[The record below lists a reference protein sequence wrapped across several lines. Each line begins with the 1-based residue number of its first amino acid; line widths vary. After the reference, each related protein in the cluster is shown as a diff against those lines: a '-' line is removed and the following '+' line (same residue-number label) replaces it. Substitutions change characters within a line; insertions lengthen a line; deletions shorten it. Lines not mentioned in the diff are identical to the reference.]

1 MNPLDLFDYSTLR
14 LIWWVLLGVL
24 LIGFALTDGFDLGS
38 LILLPFVARKDGE
51 RRIVVNAI
59 GPVWEG
65 NQVWLILGA
74 GAIFAAWPMVYATA
88 FSGFYVAM
96 IIALAGLVIRPVAII
111 YRSKMEARSWRAIF
125 DWLMVIASFVPALI
139 FGVAIG
145 NVIQGAPFR
154 FDASSMRL
162 IYEGSFIG
170 LLNPFALLTGLLSV
184 CMITMHGGA
193 YLAIKTEEAIAFR
206 ARIAGFIS
214 ALLVLALFVAAG
226 VWVALSIKGYLLLS
240 AASPDGESNPLAK
253 LVSRSDGVWLA
264 NYGAAHWL
272 MAAPVMG
279 FFGAAVA
286 ATSFARGRDRMALIA
301 SGISVFGIIATV
313 GVSMFPFI
321 LPSSLDPRSSL
332 TLWDAS
338 SSKAT
343 LLTMLAAT
351 VIFLPLILIY
361 TTIIYRGLRGRVSGA
376 DVEADHGSY

>member
-1 MNPLDLFDYSTLR
+1 MNPLGWIDYDTLR

-38 LILLPFVARKDGE
+38 LILLPLVARKDGE
-51 RRIVVNAI
+51 RRVVVNAI

-88 FSGFYVAM
+88 FSGFYPAM

-111 YRSKMEARSWRAIF
+111 YRSKVESRAWRWIF

-145 NVIQGAPFR
+145 NAIQGAPFR
-154 FDASSMRL
+154 FDAGSMRL
-162 IYEGSFIG
+162 SYEGSFLD
-170 LLNPFALLTGLLSV
+170 LLNPFGLLTGVLSV

-193 YLAIKTEEAIAFR
+193 YLAIKTEETIAFR
-206 ARIAGFIS
+206 ARIAGFVS
-214 ALLVLALFVAAG
+214 ALLVMALFAAAG
-226 VWVALSIKGYLLLS
+226 YWVATAIKGYLLLS
-240 AASPDGESNPLAK
+240 PVVPNADSNPLAK
-253 LVSRSDGVWLA
+253 LVSRSVGVWFA

-279 FFGAAVA
+279 FFAAAVA
-286 ATSFARGRDRMALIA
+286 AASFARGRDKTALAA
-301 SGISVFGIIATV
+301 SGISVFGIVATV

-332 TLWDAS
+332 TVWDAS

-343 LLTMLAAT
+343 LLIMLTAAA
-351 VIFLPLILIY
+351 IFVPLILVY
-361 TTIIYRGLRGRVSGA
+361 TALIYRVLRGRVSGA

>member
-1 MNPLDLFDYSTLR
+1 MNPLDLFDYGTLR
-14 LIWWVLLGVL
+14 LVWWVLLGVL

-38 LILLPFVARKDGE
+38 LILLPFVARRDSE

-88 FSGFYVAM
+88 FSGFYPAM
-96 IIALAGLVIRPVAII
+96 IVALAGLVIRPVAII
-111 YRSKMEARSWRAIF
+111 YRSKMDGGTWRAIF

-154 FDASSMRL
+154 FDTNSMQL
-162 IYEGSFIG
+162 IYEGNFIG

-193 YLAIKTEEAIAFR
+193 YLSIKTEETIAFR
-206 ARIAGFIS
+206 ARIAGFVS
-214 ALLVLALFVAAG
+214 ALLVMALFVAAG
-226 VWVALSIKGYLLLS
+226 VWVALFIKGYLLLS
-240 AASPDGESNPLAK
+240 AASPDGESDPIAK
-253 LVSRSDGVWLA
+253 MVSRSNGAWFA
-264 NYGAAHWL
+264 NYGAAPWL
-272 MAAPVMG
+272 MAAPAMG
-279 FFGAAVA
+279 FFAAASA
-286 ATSFARGRDRMALIA
+286 AIGFARGRDRMALIA

-361 TTIIYRGLRGRVSGA
+361 TTIIYRVLRGRVTGA

>member
-1 MNPLDLFDYSTLR
+1 MNPLDLFDYGTLR

-38 LILLPFVARKDGE
+38 LILLPFIARKDGE

-88 FSGFYVAM
+88 FSGFYPAM

-111 YRSKMEARSWRAIF
+111 YRSKVEGGTWRAIF

-145 NVIQGAPFR
+145 NVIEGAPFR

-162 IYEGSFIG
+162 IYEGNLIG

-193 YLAIKTEEAIAFR
+193 YLSIKTEESVAFR
-206 ARIAGFIS
+206 ARIAGFVS
-214 ALLVLALFVAAG
+214 ALLVMALFVAAG
-226 VWVALSIKGYLLLS
+226 IWVALLIKGYLLLS
-240 AASPDGESNPLAK
+240 PVSPDGESDPLAK
-253 LVSRSDGVWLA
+253 IVSRSAGAWFA
-264 NYGAAHWL
+264 NYGAAYWL

-279 FFGAAVA
+279 FFGAASA
-286 ATSFARGRDRMALIA
+286 AIGFARGRDRTSLIA
-301 SGISVFGIIATV
+301 SSISVFGIIATV

-332 TLWDAS
+332 TVWDAS

-343 LLTMLAAT
+343 LLTMLAAA
-351 VIFLPLILIY
+351 VIFMPIILIY
-361 TTIIYRGLRGRVSGA
+361 TAIIYRVLRGRVSGA
-376 DVEADHGSY
+376 NIEADHGSY

>member
-1 MNPLDLFDYSTLR
+1 MNPLDLFHYDTLR

-38 LILLPFVARKDGE
+38 LILLPFVAHKDGE
-51 RRIVVNAI
+51 RRIVINAI

-74 GAIFAAWPMVYATA
+74 GAIFAAWPLVYATA
-88 FSGFYVAM
+88 FSGFYPAM
-96 IIALAGLVIRPVAII
+96 ILALAGLVIRPVAII
-111 YRSKMEARSWRAIF
+111 YRSKVEARSWRTIF
-125 DWLMVIASFVPALI
+125 DGLMVIASFVPALI

-162 IYEGSFIG
+162 IYEGIFFD
-170 LLNPFALLTGLLSV
+170 LLNPFALVTGLLSV

-193 YLAIKTEEAIAFR
+193 YLAIKTEETIAFR

-214 ALLVLALFVAAG
+214 ALLVIALFVAAG

-240 AASPDGESNPLAK
+240 AVSVDGDSDPLAK
-253 LVSRSDGVWLA
+253 LVSRSTGAWFA
-264 NYGAAHWL
+264 NYGASHWL
-272 MAAPVMG
+272 MAAPLMG
-279 FFGAAVA
+279 LFAAASA
-286 ATSFARGRDRMALIA
+286 AIGFATGRDRMALIA
-301 SGISVFGIIATV
+301 SGISVFGVIATV

-332 TLWDAS
+332 TVWDAS

-361 TTIIYRGLRGRVSGA
+361 TTFIYRVLRGRVSGR

>member
-1 MNPLDLFDYSTLR
+1 MNPLDLFDYGTLR

-38 LILLPFVARKDGE
+38 LILLPIVARKDGE
-51 RRIVVNAI
+51 RRVVVNAI

-88 FSGFYVAM
+88 FSGFYPAM

-111 YRSKMEARSWRAIF
+111 YRSKMAGAPWRAAF

-154 FDASSMRL
+154 FDANSMQL

-170 LLNPFALLTGLLSV
+170 LLNPFALLAGLLSV
-184 CMITMHGGA
+184 CMVTMHGGA
-193 YLAIKTEEAIAFR
+193 YLAIKTEETIAFR
-206 ARIAGFIS
+206 ARIAGFVS
-214 ALLVLALFVAAG
+214 ALLVMALFVAAG
-226 VWVALSIKGYLLLS
+226 AWVALYIKGYLLLS
-240 AASPDGESNPLAK
+240 AAAPDGESDPMTK
-253 LVSRSDGVWLA
+253 LVSRSEGAWFA

-279 FFGAAVA
+279 FFGAALA
-286 ATSFARGRDRMALIA
+286 AISFARGRDRMALIA

-343 LLTMLAAT
+343 LLTMLAVT
-351 VIFLPLILIY
+351 VIFLPFILIY
-361 TTIIYRGLRGRVSGA
+361 TTIIYRVLRGRVSGA
-376 DVEADHGSY
+376 DVEADHASY

>member
-1 MNPLDLFDYSTLR
+1 MNPLDLFDYGTLR
-14 LIWWVLLGVL
+14 MIWWVLLGIL

-88 FSGFYVAM
+88 FSGFYPAM
-96 IIALAGLVIRPVAII
+96 IIALAGLVLRPVAII
-111 YRSKMEARSWRAIF
+111 YRSKMQARAWRAIF
-125 DWLMVIASFVPALI
+125 DGLMVIASFVPALI

-145 NVIQGAPFR
+145 NVIEGAPFR
-154 FDASSMRL
+154 FDPSSMRL
-162 IYEGSFIG
+162 IYQGSFID

-193 YLAIKTEEAIAFR
+193 YLALKTEEVVAFR

-214 ALLVLALFVAAG
+214 ALLVMALFVAAG
-226 VWVALSIKGYLLLS
+226 VWVALAIKGYLLLS
-240 AASPDGESNPLAK
+240 PALPDGESNPLAK
-253 LVSRSDGVWLA
+253 LVSRSNGAWFA

-272 MAAPVMG
+272 MAAPAMG
-279 FFGAAVA
+279 FFGAALA
-286 ATSFARGRDRMALIA
+286 ATAFARGRDRMALIT
-301 SGISVFGIIATV
+301 SGIAVFGIIATV

-351 VIFLPLILIY
+351 AIFLPLILIY
-361 TTIIYRGLRGRVSGA
+361 TTIIYRVLRGRVSGA

>member
-1 MNPLDLFDYSTLR
+1 MNPLDLFDYGTLR

-38 LILLPFVARKDGE
+38 LILLPFVASKDGE
-51 RRIVVNAI
+51 RRIVINAI

-74 GAIFAAWPMVYATA
+74 GAIFAAWPTVYATA
-88 FSGFYVAM
+88 FSGFYPAM
-96 IIALAGLVIRPVAII
+96 ILALAGLVVRPVAII
-111 YRSKMEARSWRAIF
+111 YRSKMEARAWRAIF

-145 NVIQGAPFR
+145 NVIQGVPFR

-162 IYEGSFIG
+162 IYEGSFFD

-193 YLAIKTEEAIAFR
+193 YLALKTEETVAFR
-206 ARIAGFIS
+206 ARIAGFVS
-214 ALLVLALFVAAG
+214 ALLVMALFVAAG
-226 VWVALSIKGYLLLS
+226 IWVALAIKGYLLLS
-240 AASPDGESNPLAK
+240 IISPGGESNPIAK

-272 MAAPVMG
+272 MAAPAMG
-279 FFGAAVA
+279 LFAAASA
-286 ATSFARGRDRMALIA
+286 AIGFARGRDRMALIA

-332 TLWDAS
+332 TVWDAS

-343 LLTMLAAT
+343 LLTMLVAT
-351 VIFLPLILIY
+351 VIFLPFILIY
-361 TTIIYRGLRGRVSGA
+361 TTFIYRVLRGRVSGA

>member
-1 MNPLDLFDYSTLR
+1 MNPLDWIDYDTLR

-38 LILLPFVARKDGE
+38 LILLPIVARRDSE
-51 RRIVVNAI
+51 RRVVVNAI

-88 FSGFYVAM
+88 FSGFYPAM
-96 IIALAGLVIRPVAII
+96 IIALGGLVIRPVAII
-111 YRSKMEARSWRAIF
+111 YRSKLESRAWRWIF
-125 DWLMVIASFVPALI
+125 DWLMVIASLVPALI
-139 FGVAIG
+139 FGVAVG
-145 NVIQGAPFR
+145 NAIQGAPFR

-162 IYEGSFIG
+162 SYEGSLLD
-170 LLNPFALLTGLLSV
+170 LLNPFALLAGALSL

-193 YLAIKTEEAIAFR
+193 YLALKTEETIAFR
-206 ARIAGFIS
+206 ARIAGFVS
-214 ALLVLALFVAAG
+214 ALLVMVLFALAG
-226 VWVALSIKGYLLLS
+226 YWVASAIKGYLLLS
-240 AASPDGESNPLAK
+240 PVAPNADSSPLAK
-253 LVSRSDGVWLA
+253 LVSRSVGVWLA

-279 FFGAAVA
+279 FFAAALA
-286 ATSFARGRDRMALIA
+286 ALGFARGRDKTALAA
-301 SGISVFGIIATV
+301 SGISVFGIVATV

-332 TLWDAS
+332 TVWDAS

-343 LLTMLAAT
+343 LLVMLAVTA
-351 VIFLPLILIY
+351 VFVPLILVY
-361 TTIIYRGLRGRVSGA
+361 TSLIYRVLRGRVSGA